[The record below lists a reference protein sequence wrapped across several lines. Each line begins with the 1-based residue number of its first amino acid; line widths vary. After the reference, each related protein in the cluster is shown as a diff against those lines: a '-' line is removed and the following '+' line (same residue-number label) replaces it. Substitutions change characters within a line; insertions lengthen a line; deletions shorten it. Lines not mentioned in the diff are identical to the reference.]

1 MTKGQKM
8 LLAIVVMLPVTVMA
22 LLSLVWATVIWIIG
36 LSASR
41 STVQGIALNVMYS
54 IDQLGNAVI
63 GGDPDETISSRAG
76 RAVKEGR
83 CKGCKLLCWLLNK
96 VDPNHCD
103 KYLEPGGDRDVFK
116 L

>member
-1 MTKGQKM
+1 MITGQKI
-8 LLAIVVMLPVTVMA
+8 LLAIVVMFPVVAMA
-22 LLSLVWATVIWIIG
+22 LISLAWAFFIWIIG
-36 LSASR
+36 LSASK

-76 RAVKEGR
+76 RAIQEGR

-96 VDPNHCD
+96 VDPNHCN

>member
-8 LLAIVVMLPVTVMA
+8 LLAIAAMFPVVAVA
-22 LLSLVWATVIWIIG
+22 LLSLGWAMMVWVLG
-36 LSASR
+36 LSASK
-41 STVQGIALNVMYS
+41 STVQQIALNVMYS

-76 RAVKEGR
+76 RAVQEGR
-83 CKGCKLLCWLLNK
+83 CKGCKLLCWLLDK
-96 VDPNHCD
+96 FDKDHCQ
-103 KYLEPGGDRDVFK
+103 KYLEKNRGDDVFK